1 MFYFE
6 KMRIRVVKMLKK
18 MQMFWRVPCFGC
30 ALHQL
35 AIKVIYLTLR
45 PPPNAIQ
52 CKTLMPD
59 EAKRKM
65 RCKEERFAET
75 VVFPVPPSSQLH
87 SLPPT
92 TTIIVAILIQTD
104 MVL

>member
-1 MFYFE
+1 MFYDE
-6 KMRIRVVKMLKK
+6 KIRMIVVKMLKK

-45 PPPNAIQ
+45 PPPKAIQ

-59 EAKRKM
+59 EAKCKM

-75 VVFPVPPSSQLH
+75 VVYPSPPSSQLH
-87 SLPPT
+87 SWPPT

>member
-1 MFYFE
+1 MFHFE
-6 KMRIRVVKMLKK
+6 KMRMRVVK

-52 CKTLMPD
+52 CKT
-59 EAKRKM
+59 
-65 RCKEERFAET
+65 
-75 VVFPVPPSSQLH
+75 
-87 SLPPT
+87 
-92 TTIIVAILIQTD
+92 
-104 MVL
+104 

>member
-1 MFYFE
+1 MFYYE
-6 KMRIRVVKMLKK
+6 RIRMMVVKMLKK

-45 PPPNAIQ
+45 PPPKAIQ

-59 EAKRKM
+59 EAKFKM
-65 RCKEERFAET
+65 QNAKKNDLQKRLFI
-75 VVFPVPPSSQLH
+75 PSHLLRSCIHGHQQLQ
-87 SLPPT
+87 SSSPS
-92 TTIIVAILIQTD
+92 
-104 MVL
+104 

>member
-52 CKTLMPD
+52 CKTLMPPMRQNARCD
-59 EAKRKM
+59 AKKNDLQKLLFFPAHLLR
-65 RCKEERFAET
+65 RCIHCH
-75 VVFPVPPSSQLH
+75 Q
-87 SLPPT
+87 
-92 TTIIVAILIQTD
+92 
-104 MVL
+104 

>member
-1 MFYFE
+1 MFYYE
-6 KMRIRVVKMLKK
+6 KMRMRVVKMLKK

-30 ALHQL
+30 ALQQL

-45 PPPNAIQ
+45 PPSKRSNARRKCPMRQ
-52 CKTLMPD
+52 NARCN
-59 EAKRKM
+59 AKKDDLQ
-65 RCKEERFAET
+65 KLLFI
-75 VVFPVPPSSQLH
+75 PVPPSSQLH